1 MSNETQQGGVVG
13 PAFIMLLLSVLLF
26 WLPGL
31 GTLIAGI
38 VGGKMAGGVGRA
50 LLAAMLPGLVLGVA
64 LFVCATLL
72 TGVPLIGILA
82 GAGVLL
88 LVLTQVGTLL
98 LGALIGGLLA

>member
-1 MSNETQQGGVVG
+1 MSNDTPQGGVVG
-13 PAFIMLLLSVLLF
+13 PAFVMLLLSVLLF

-31 GTLIAGI
+31 GSLIAGI

-50 LLAAMLPGLVLGVA
+50 LLAAMLPGLVLGIG
-64 LFVCATLL
+64 LFVFSTLL
-72 TGVPLIGILA
+72 TGLPLIGILA